1 MDHGKIRGPAQT
13 RFFNDFGPETKETNK
28 LAKNKILI
36 DL

>member
-28 LAKNKILI
+28 YGAKQNSH
-36 DL
+36 